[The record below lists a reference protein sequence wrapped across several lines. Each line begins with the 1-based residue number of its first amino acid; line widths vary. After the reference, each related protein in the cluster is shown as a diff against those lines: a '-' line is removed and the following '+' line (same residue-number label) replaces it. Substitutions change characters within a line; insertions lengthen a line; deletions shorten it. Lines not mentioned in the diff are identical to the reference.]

1 MSSLYILDRAT
12 EEFMAT
18 ASKTTSAKT
27 KKEQISEDNVK
38 KLEEINLALQKQ
50 NKDLQNQLNDVM
62 NKMDSI
68 LQNKETKVSTQD
80 QNTYIEINPL
90 KPIRIVSLS
99 NGGVSLRTSSD
110 GRGRS
115 FTIDKFG
122 GAITVNYQDLQNII
136 VTDRSFIEQ
145 GLIYICDEEVIHNN
159 YLDEYYKNFLTVD
172 TISNILS
179 FDEDKIVNMVSN
191 TTESIQETIISLLVK
206 KINRN
211 EYVDMNKIAAVGQAC
226 KNQCDIMQLAIQ
238 MRNANNS

>member
-1 MSSLYILDRAT
+1 
-12 EEFMAT
+12 MAT
-18 ASKTTSAKT
+18 ASKTTSTKT
-27 KKEQISEDNVK
+27 KKEQLSEDNVK

-50 NKDLQNQLNDVM
+50 NEDLQNQLNVVM

-68 LQNKETKVSTQD
+68 LQNKETNDKSQTSNQD

-191 TTESIQETIISLLVK
+191 TTEAIQETIISLLVK
-206 KINRN
+206 KINKN
-211 EYVDMNKIAAVGQAC
+211 EYVDMNKIAAIGQSC
-226 KNQCDIMQLAIQ
+226 KNPCDIMQLAIQ